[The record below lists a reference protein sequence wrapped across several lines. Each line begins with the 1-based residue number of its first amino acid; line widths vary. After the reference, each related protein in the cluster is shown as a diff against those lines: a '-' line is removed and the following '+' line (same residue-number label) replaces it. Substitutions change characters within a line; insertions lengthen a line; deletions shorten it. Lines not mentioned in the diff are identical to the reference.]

1 MFPLIMIK
9 FILNREIIKNINR
22 YSRYLNKTQGIV
34 LAFNTT
40 GVMVHP
46 PFCRPILMIT
56 VWAMFVMGALHHEDS
71 SLRGDEFQKQERIPW
86 RNVDYSGRKSHYDGT
101 ELAKRP
107 SALNLTIS
115 KLSQNWG
122 HCAELVLLRALHGQR
137 RALLTEIDTSMCIV
151 RTCDENN
158 ETNGLCR
165 KSRPMVVDTIIKSNR
180 NSVATSLGHELQGQ
194 YQDDDIDYV
203 KESSC
208 ILY

>member
-1 MFPLIMIK
+1 MLDIRFVSPYRFLNFFIFLYYYFEKERKSK
-9 FILNREIIKNINR
+9 FIHRILFR
-22 YSRYLNKTQGIV
+22 TQGIV

-115 KLSQNWG
+115 VKMNYS
-122 HCAELVLLRALHGQR
+122 CSEPR
-137 RALLTEIDTSMCIV
+137 EINKSIAMSKVEMMAGIKW
-151 RTCDENN
+151 
-158 ETNGLCR
+158 CR
-165 KSRPMVVDTIIKSNR
+165 LKCS
-180 NSVATSLGHELQGQ
+180 
-194 YQDDDIDYV
+194 
-203 KESSC
+203 
-208 ILY
+208 

>member
-1 MFPLIMIK
+1 MFGAERDQQV
-9 FILNREIIKNINR
+9 NSNVE
-22 YSRYLNKTQGIV
+22 SR
-34 LAFNTT
+34 
-40 GVMVHP
+40 
-46 PFCRPILMIT
+46 
-56 VWAMFVMGALHHEDS
+56 D
-71 SLRGDEFQKQERIPW
+71 
-86 RNVDYSGRKSHYDGT
+86 DGG
-101 ELAKRP
+101 
-107 SALNLTIS
+107 NQM

-137 RALLTEIDTSMCIV
+137 RALLPWTEIDTSMCIV

-208 ILY
+208 MLY

>member
-1 MFPLIMIK
+1 
-9 FILNREIIKNINR
+9 
-22 YSRYLNKTQGIV
+22 
-34 LAFNTT
+34 
-40 GVMVHP
+40 
-46 PFCRPILMIT
+46 
-56 VWAMFVMGALHHEDS
+56 MGALHHEDS